1 MALLCLAALVIT
13 TVVGAYF
20 SNRLTG
26 RQREWTSKVAAL
38 LTATRDA
45 SDRYAEME
53 AELRAY
59 EITHAPAYL
68 DAYRTRRTQA
78 QEGIAL
84 LRTITAPD
92 PPERALVDQMEAA
105 LTQRAAAADAEASR
119 APRAEPASADLI
131 QMTSS
136 AEKVSQQFRRLVSAL
151 DGDEAR
157 AIAAQ
162 AEAERWLAF
171 ALGILATMAN
181 VAAASGV
188 ALSLR
193 ASIQSRRE
201 TGRADRE
208 RNEALVRER
217 DALKRVITSEERALE
232 TLDSISDGLFVL
244 DGDCRYVYLNPQIE
258 RLAGRPKN
266 DLMGKTIWDALPEII
281 GSEFET
287 VYRAVMAN
295 REPAEFEA
303 VDPLWNRWVEV
314 RVYPNRHDG
323 GLTVSQ
329 RDISELKSA
338 REQQAQLL
346 REVWSANDLLQGIME
361 GSSDLIASIDAEY
374 RYVASNQAYRSA
386 IREMTQIELAPGM
399 NVNSLRFQQPLQ
411 ARAALAAW
419 RLALQGGESTTSE
432 EFIVAGGARRT
443 FEVHYSPVRDA
454 SGTIAGASAIARDI
468 TERRMAETALLTAHE
483 ALNNQMRQRTEELQ
497 EKEMLLK
504 EVHHRVKNNLQV
516 VSSLLSMQRNLVAD
530 EAAREAFRQSEN
542 RILSMAMIHEF
553 LYQNSNFSELD
564 LIAYLRRVADH
575 LAASYSL
582 PGVECRV
589 SGPQTILNLEKAI
602 PCGLIVNELVSNC
615 FKHAFPNGRHGAIDV
630 QVKRENGG
638 VSVAVSDNGAGLPPD
653 FQIPGKRSL
662 GLKVVQTL
670 ATRQLHGKLEYAR
683 ENGSSIWF
691 TFEDVETG

>member
-1 MALLCLAALVIT
+1 LAALVIT

-26 RQREWTSKVAAL
+26 RQREWTSRVAAL
-38 LTATRDA
+38 LTATREA

-59 EITHAPAYL
+59 EITRAQSYLEAYK
-68 DAYRTRRTQA
+68 TRREQA
-78 QEGIAL
+78 QEGLAR
-84 LRTITAPD
+84 LREITVAD
-92 PPERALVDQMEAA
+92 FGERQLVDQMDSA
-105 LTQRAAAADAEASR
+105 LAQRAASADRETEAEAGR
-119 APRAEPASADLI
+119 ARGSVSPDLV
-131 QMTSS
+131 QMTN
-136 AEKVSQQFRRLVSAL
+136 ADEKISQQFRRLVSEL
-151 DGDEAR
+151 DANEAR
-157 AIAAQ
+157 AIAIQ
-162 AEAERWLAF
+162 AESERWLAF

-217 DALKRVITSEERALE
+217 DALKRVVSSEERALE

-244 DGDCRYVYLNPQIE
+244 DSEFRYFYVNPQIE
-258 RLAGRPKN
+258 RLAGKPKRE
-266 DLMGKTIWDALPEII
+266 LLGKTIWDAFPEIA
-281 GSEFET
+281 GSDFET
-287 VYRAVMAN
+287 VYRAVMTN

-303 VDPLWNRWVEV
+303 VDPLWDHWVEV
-314 RVYPNRHDG
+314 RVFPNRHGG

-386 IREMTQIELAPGM
+386 IREMAGVELAPGM
-399 NVNSLRFQQPLQ
+399 NVNGLRFQQPLQ

-432 EFIVAGGARRT
+432 EFVVAGGARRT

-454 SGTIAGASAIARDI
+454 SGMIAGASAIARDI
-468 TERRMAETALLTAHE
+468 TERRMAEKALLTAHE
-483 ALNNQMRQRTEELQ
+483 ALNNQVRQRTEELQ

-589 SGPQTILNLEKAI
+589 TGTQTILNLEKAI

-615 FKHAFPNGRHGAIDV
+615 FKHAFPNGRTGAIEV
-630 QVKRENGG
+630 QVNRENGVVT
-638 VSVAVSDNGAGLPPD
+638 VSVSDNGAGLPPD
-653 FQIPGKRSL
+653 FQIPGQRSL

-683 ENGSSIWF
+683 ENGSRIWF
-691 TFEDVETG
+691 SFEDTAA